1 MIEFIRNSIESN
13 LITSVFFRM
22 LLAAFI
28 GALIG
33 SDRVKKKR
41 PAGIKTH
48 ALVCLGAT
56 LVMLTGEHLNHTY
69 GGSTDVA
76 RLSAQVISGVGFLG
90 AGTIL
95 VTGKNQIKGLTTAA
109 GLWFS
114 ACLGLAIG
122 SGFYSGVFSAVFIL
136 IIIIKFFSIYEAYL
150 HRTSYIMD
158 VYIEYSNGIN
168 LSKILTGLHELHC
181 SVGEIERISSK
192 GTDESMV
199 YITIKLPNNLTHE
212 NTINKILGI
221 EGVSFVEEIA

>member
-1 MIEFIRNSIESN
+1 MIDFIITSVENN
-13 LITSVFFRM
+13 LILSVFFRM
-22 LLAAFI
+22 ILAAFL

-48 ALVCLGAT
+48 ALVCVGAT
-56 LVMLTGEHLNHTY
+56 LVMLTGEHLNITY

-76 RLSAQVISGVGFLG
+76 RLAAQVISGVGFLG

-95 VTGKNQIKGLTTAA
+95 VTGKNQIKGLITAA

-122 SGFYSGVFSAVFIL
+122 SGFYSGVFAAIL
-136 IIIIKFFSIYEAYL
+136 VLFIIIKFFSIYDTYL

-158 VYIEYSNGIN
+158 LYIEYSNLIN
-168 LSKILTGLHELHC
+168 LSKILKSIHELGC

-192 GTDESMV
+192 GTEESMV
-199 YITIKLPNNLTHE
+199 YITVKLPNNLTHDA
-212 NTINKILGI
+212 TINQILSV
-221 EGVSFVEEIA
+221 EGVNFVEEMA